1 MHSLGGRF
9 TYGAS
14 RLQDNCLAVEVRE
27 GQTREGHSRAP
38 SKVRG
43 FSWKTPGGG
52 RREEGEGKGRE
63 RRERRERGM
72 RRGKEEEREKVVRE
86 EKEQDQVELLEG
98 PVTIFSQDSQQKN
111 CTISRAS

>member
-1 MHSLGGRF
+1 MGGRF
-9 TYGAS
+9 TYGAN

-27 GQTREGHSRAP
+27 GQTREGHSRTP

-52 RREEGEGKGRE
+52 RRGKGREGGERRE
-63 RRERRERGM
+63 RRERGERGM

-98 PVTIFSQDSQQKN
+98 PVTILSQDSQQ
-111 CTISRAS
+111 

>member
-1 MHSLGGRF
+1 MGGRF

>member
-1 MHSLGGRF
+1 MGGRF

-27 GQTREGHSRAP
+27 GHSRTP

-43 FSWKTPGGG
+43 LSWKTPGGG
-52 RREEGEGKGRE
+52 RRGKGRE
-63 RRERRERGM
+63 GGERRERGERGM

-98 PVTIFSQDSQQKN
+98 PVTILSQDSQQ
-111 CTISRAS
+111 